1 MSLSAA
7 AITEERVLQA
17 AKTLLKEWLTS
28 WFDGASH
35 ALGTVTPNPTFP
47 ALTGTGQVQF
57 DQSAET
63 QPLDGLSAR
72 IVVHRGRERTHWF
85 TASESTDS
93 WLVSADVLVDFYVR
107 CKDAKGMPESNRR
120 VNEAADLLKAILSN
134 PVARVTLA
142 EKGVTHAR
150 AQLPQT
156 LVSEHYAVRL
166 VVCSAQLQYQVNF

>member
-35 ALGTVTPNPTFP
+35 ALGTVTPTFP
-47 ALTGTGQVQF
+47 ALTGEGQVQF
-57 DQSAET
+57 DHSAET
-63 QPLDGLSAR
+63 QPLDGLSVR

-85 TASESTDS
+85 TATESATA
-93 WLVSADVLVDFYVR
+93 WLVQADVLVDFYVR
-107 CKDAKGMPESNRR
+107 CKDAKGMPKSNERA
-120 VNEAADLLKAILSN
+120 NTAADLLKAVLSN
-134 PVARVTLA
+134 PASRLALA
-142 EKGVTHAR
+142 EKGVGQPR

-166 VVCSAQLQYQVNF
+166 VVSAAQLQYQVNFNL